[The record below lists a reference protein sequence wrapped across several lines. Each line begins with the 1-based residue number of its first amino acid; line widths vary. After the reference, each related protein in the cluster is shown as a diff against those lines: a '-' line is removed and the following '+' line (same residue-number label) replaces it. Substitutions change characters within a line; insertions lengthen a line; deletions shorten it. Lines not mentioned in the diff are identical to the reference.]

1 MKKNGRRE
9 KFMAIEKHIDGYQ
22 QNDLPLFQSG
32 RDNQIKDMVAFV
44 EKFTDWEKFKEL
56 HKNKPEIYEEFCR
69 IAKALIG
76 RGHKQYSAY
85 GVMHIVRF
93 SVWKE
98 GVTMQPEEDFKISN
112 NMTPFY
118 ARLFIRDHPERDDF
132 FVTKPIKVQGFK
144 EEWIDS
150 LS

>member
-1 MKKNGRRE
+1 MNDKNY
-9 KFMAIEKHIDGYQ
+9 IDGYQ
-22 QNDLPLFQSG
+22 SNDLPLFRKG
-32 RDNQIKDMVAFV
+32 RENQIKDMVGFV
-44 EKFTDWEKFKEL
+44 EKFTDWEKFKSL
-56 HKNKPEIYEEFCR
+56 HKNKPEIYKEFCR
-69 IAKALIG
+69 VTDALIS

-118 ARLFIRDHPERDDF
+118 ARLYIRDFPEHEDF

-144 EEWIDS
+144 EEWISS
-150 LS
+150 L